1 MTALKPLVLLV
12 TFHLLSPYCAEARV
26 LVKRQADNNIDI
38 MSPATP
44 RFDVSDAAIPPID
57 SSDGSDDCA
66 TVKTVFLTD
75 PHHAWGGTRHVLHVN
90 FTGQMFNY
98 HTIVYDMNHKPWAND
113 FDPAENQVYWTN
125 IFQNP
130 VAGSVEAEHRNGSGT
145 IDLITNAGLQEPYGI
160 AIDHVSSQLFVTDA
174 SGNKIESS
182 DLFGGSRT
190 TVVPGTAQSRP
201 CAIATDSLR
210 GFIFWTDCGSSP
222 RVVRANRDG
231 RGLAVIAS
239 TNLVKPYAIAVD
251 SAEAKVYWGD
261 GSRGVIERADMDGS
275 NRESFLTIQGG
286 SANMY
291 GLDVDE
297 SHVYFTDWATPSCLH
312 VVSKAAPAADY
323 TVVGGVPLLQYLTD
337 VRVYGHCPADYSGC
351 DPNPCL
357 NGGACQP
364 TNGGYT
370 CDCAGTGFT
379 GRMCESLDVPTTTPA
394 YGNCED
400 GWHQLGSTCFK
411 VFETPS
417 THAAAQ
423 STCEDAGMYG
433 RLAIDKNPATH
444 DFLSRLVSARDR
456 CDIIGL
462 DDIREEGVWRH
473 GDGTLAS
480 PPFEPWKPGTW
491 NSNKKD
497 CVGIDNGEWVPVDCN
512 EENYFICE
520 LPLIEPTT
528 PAPPTSPCDSDPC
541 QNGGTCHATG
551 DDQYFCG
558 CAGLFQGTNCEILNC
573 PTGYVAFNNK
583 CYFISTTAKTF
594 DDAATDCDARN
605 RAKLACVRDLA
616 THNWLKSRILRQHY
630 WIGLNDRQTEGTFV
644 YSDGEELGRDS
655 GTFRPFFNGHGW
667 NNQGNDC
674 VYMNRGR
681 GHSWVVWLCSRRM
694 RYICQINP
702 Q

>member
-1 MTALKPLVLLV
+1 MAALKSLVLLV
-12 TFHLLSPYCAEARV
+12 TFQLLSPFCVEARV
-26 LVKRQADNNIDI
+26 LVKRQAGNNIDI
-38 MSPATP
+38 TSPATP
-44 RFDVSDAAIPPID
+44 RFDVSDASIPPID
-57 SSDGSDDCA
+57 RSDSSDDCA
-66 TVKTVFLTD
+66 NFKTLFITD

-90 FTGQMFNY
+90 FTGEMFNY

-113 FDPAENQVYWTN
+113 FDPDENQVYWTN
-125 IFQNP
+125 IWTSP
-130 VAGSVEAEHRNGSGT
+130 VAGSVESEHRNGSGT
-145 IDLITNAGLQEPYGI
+145 IDLITNSGLQEPYGI

-174 SGNKIESS
+174 TGNKIESS
-182 DLFGGSRT
+182 DLEGGSRA

-231 RGLAVIAS
+231 SGLAVIAS

-251 SAEAKVYWGD
+251 AGEAKVYWGD
-261 GSRGVIERADMDGS
+261 GSRGVIERSDMDGS

-337 VRVYGHCPADYSGC
+337 VRVYGHCPNDYTGC

-357 NGGACQP
+357 NGGACVP
-364 TNGGYT
+364 VSNGGFT
-370 CDCAGTGFT
+370 CNCAAGFT
-379 GRMCESLDVPTTTPA
+379 GRMCELPDVPTTTPA

-400 GWHQLGSTCFK
+400 SWHQLGSSCFK

-417 THAAAQ
+417 THEAAE
-423 STCEDAGMYG
+423 STCEAEGMYG
-433 RLAIDKNPATH
+433 RLAIDKNPVTH
-444 DFLSRLVSARDR
+444 DFLSRLITVRDR

-462 DDIREEGVWRH
+462 DDIKDEGVWRH

-497 CVGIDNGEWVPVDCN
+497 CVGIDNGEWVPVDCD

-520 LPLIEPTT
+520 LPLVEPTT
-528 PAPPTSPCDSDPC
+528 PAPPPNPCVPDPC
-541 QNGGTCHATG
+541 QNGGRCLATG
-551 DDQYFCG
+551 EDSYECV
-558 CAGLFQGTNCEILNC
+558 CTAGYTGTDCELSC
-573 PTGYVAFNNK
+573 PAPYKMFNGK
-583 CYFISTTAKTF
+583 CYWPSTTTKNN
-594 DDAATDCDARN
+594 DDAATDCDAKSN
-605 RAKLACVRDLA
+605 GKLACVKDQA
-616 THNWLKSRILRQHY
+616 THDYLKTKVQRQHY
-630 WIGLNDRQTEGTFV
+630 WIGLNDRQSEGNFV
-644 YSDGEELGRDS
+644 YSDGEPLGS
-655 GTFRPFFNGHGW
+655 FNLFYLGHGW
-667 NNQGNDC
+667 NNHRNDC

-681 GHSWVVWLCSRRM
+681 DFQWACWPCIKRS
-694 RYICQINP
+694 RYICQTNP
-702 Q
+702 V